1 MIKLQDEKN
10 KKYLMINEIM
20 KIVQSKGYS
29 KEKALAEAGIEIEDP
44 KQLTNATQM
53 WKKSGSPLTEKGLKE
68 FLEWYVQDRKAYGG
82 VYIVLDPASDDTRK
96 RPYNVI
102 NEATTERR
110 KTKRM
115 YQVKEAEIKVTTK
128 TEIDENGESY
138 DVDIAKVV
146 AVGEIVGK
154 AEKKNDAVKIM
165 KDKIKE
171 NKKDY
176 VIEIVSEVVQGQKYA
191 SYGKYV
197 PSKSAEVGTFIFA
210 FKE

>member
-1 MIKLQDEKN
+1 MIKRQDEKN

-53 WKKSGSPLTEKGLKE
+53 WKKSGSPLNEKGLKE
-68 FLEWYVQDRKAYGG
+68 FLAWYIQDRKAYGG

-128 TEIDENGESY
+128 TEVDENGESC